1 MSNVYP
7 FVAPAQWRN
16 LGRQLSKPT
25 SPSHRFGIDIKKT
38 WEVAFWAT
46 TLGVSE
52 EKLRA
57 AVEVVGPQVAALRL
71 YLKANVTSKARAGAT
86 VFSIA
91 TPRSIVA
98 PRNANK
104 AALRASVVP

>member
-7 FVAPAQWRN
+7 FVAPAQGRN
-16 LGRQLSKPT
+16 RGRQLSKPT
-25 SPSHRFGIDIKKT
+25 LPSHRFGIDIKKA
-38 WEVAFWAT
+38 WEVNFWAT

-71 YLKANVTSKARAGAT
+71 YLKANVTSQATAGAT

-91 TPRSIVA
+91 TPRSIGA
-98 PRNANK
+98 PCDTDK
-104 AALRASVVP
+104 KALRA